1 MATLQNTLSIWLF
14 WIIIHTQR
22 NWTQNIKKKGYKGH
36 TQTKKKKKK
45 KTRSRKRW
53 LHSKVTCS
61 EVYVH
66 GQWRHAEVK
75 DRPGQTRHQW
85 GQDRKILWQ
94 KDLSQTKKDNKLK
107 KLKIWRTPKKKHHR
121 NSINTFKKLPFTT
134 DNYWY
139 LWKLS
144 TADTKLIMD
153 MHILHVDLS
162 FFNVS
167 CKIFLELSG

>member
-1 MATLQNTLSIWLF
+1 M
-14 WIIIHTQR
+14 
-22 NWTQNIKKKGYKGH
+22 
-36 TQTKKKKKK
+36 KKKKKEENK
-45 KTRSRKRW
+45 VKEKMATFQGDMQWSLCTRT
-53 LHSKVTCS
+53 VETCW
-61 EVYVH
+61 
-66 GQWRHAEVK
+66 GQ
-75 DRPGQTRHQW
+75 GQTRTHLASM
-85 GQDRKILWQ
+85 RTRQ
-94 KDLSQTKKDNKLK
+94 KDFVTKRSFTNKKDNKLK
-107 KLKIWRTPKKKHHR
+107 KLKIWRTKKKNHG

-134 DNYWY
+134 ENYWY